1 MASFY
6 VPWFF
11 RAVNGLQSLGTVRD
25 PTTSA
30 STLGGELPKESRVAT
45 SINAVPYELWFMI
58 YGYLS
63 TRDLKAVSS
72 CSKAHHERAIPLVY
86 AHIRLSETSIKGF
99 ESGAYKHRRAL
110 VREVTFE
117 DLQEGWSVHETVR
130 LCSLYCASL
139 EIFPNLIGVH
149 IPFSATTDYE
159 RRIPRA
165 IVQKISSYPSY
176 KNLRKLCFEGIPIG
190 HKDPKFKYWDVSK
203 NRLSSEEKQFLG
215 DNQHYTFA
223 MSKDGDYFPRT
234 LEVASG
240 HSFDHSLFRKPFKNS
255 FTRNF
260 YYPWTF
266 YFASASTL
274 KSLTLKMKREFG
286 RHDPPVVFPRVRFL
300 HMSVRY
306 GINSK
311 MIDIISEMCPAVE
324 HLYLGGRHAG
334 TDRSERLGLTLVYYL
349 PIRKFEYLQTAR
361 IPWPYKSD
369 PNIRHG
375 SKWVAGVM
383 LCHNVRHWTGFM
395 SNTFYMNDLRR
406 VDFAK
411 AGGQHE
417 TLSYDTPLLADL
429 EEGEVTE
436 VLRVQK
442 EEDGNWAPD
451 HTFGRENP
459 EYLEPYWDYR
469 CH

>member
-117 DLQEGWSVHETVR
+117 DLQEGWSVHETGYISPSQLQPITNAESRVQLFKR
-130 LCSLYCASL
+130 YLHTL
-139 EIFPNLIGVH
+139 LIRTFANYV
-149 IPFSATTDYE
+149 
-159 RRIPRA
+159 
-165 IVQKISSYPSY
+165 
-176 KNLRKLCFEGIPIG
+176 L
-190 HKDPKFKYWDVSK
+190 
-203 NRLSSEEKQFLG
+203 KQFLG